1 MALFEIRNLTFT
13 YPDQEKPAL
22 TDLNF
27 SLKQGEFLVVCGKSG
42 CGKSTLLRHFKTAM
56 APYGERKGE
65 ILFEGRELDTVSVRE
80 QGARIGY
87 VLQSPDNQLV
97 TDKVWHELAFGL
109 ENLGYETGTI
119 RLRVAEM
126 ASFFGIQTWFEKNV
140 EELSGG
146 QKQLLNLAAVMAMQ
160 PDLLVLDEPTSQLDP
175 LAAGDFLATLR
186 KINAELGTT
195 ILLIEHRLEEVL
207 AYADRVL
214 VMENGGILALDAP
227 EKLPAFIREN
237 DMFQAMPVPMRIF
250 EELSGEGDS
259 PVTVREGREWL
270 EEWIEEKKRLGNGY
284 ENRTEAIKNVSYAS
298 DREAA
303 ENQPEAQNVEIDEI
317 QEKGRKTSLFGLL
330 SKKSAKGS
338 EGQQPQTVLEARD
351 VWFRYEKELPDVVR
365 DLNLKVQKGEL
376 YCLLGGNGTGK
387 STTLRLLGRI
397 KKPYRGKLFLNE
409 KELGT
414 YRESELYGKL
424 LGILPQNP
432 QSLFVKDTVEKD
444 LREMSGDTGRL
455 RDVIEKTEI
464 GHLLGSHP
472 YDLSGGEQQR
482 AALAKVLLLD
492 PEIILLDEPTKGL
505 DGFYKKKLAQI
516 LKGLTAEGK
525 TILMVS
531 HDIEFCAEYGDT
543 CALFFHGSV
552 VTSAPAREFFA
563 GNSFYTTTANR
574 MARKW
579 YPDAVTAKDVIERC
593 RER

>member
-13 YPDQEKPAL
+13 YPGQEKPAL
-22 TDLNF
+22 TDLSF
-27 SLKQGEFLVVCGKSG
+27 SLEQGEFLVVCGKSG

-56 APYGERKGE
+56 SPYGERKGQ
-65 ILFEGRELDTVSVRE
+65 ILLEGRELDTVSVRE

-195 ILLIEHRLEEVL
+195 ILIIEHRLEEVL
-207 AYADRVL
+207 AYADRVM
-214 VMENGGILALDAP
+214 VMENGRILALDEPA
-227 EKLPAFIREN
+227 KLPARIRDN
-237 DMFQAMPVPMRIF
+237 DMFRAMPVPMRIF
-250 EELSGEGDS
+250 EALSGEGFS

-270 EEWIEEKKRLGNGY
+270 EGWL
-284 ENRTEAIKNVSYAS
+284 KN
-298 DREAA
+298 REAA
-303 ENQPEAQNVEIDEI
+303 GSSGEETWQDGGYREA
-317 QEKGRKTSLFGLL
+317 
-330 SKKSAKGS
+330 AS
-338 EGQQPQTVLEARD
+338 EVVIEARD
-351 VWFRYEKELPDVVR
+351 VWFRYEKKLPDVVR
-365 DLNLKVQKGEL
+365 DLNLTVRKGEL

-387 STTLRLLGRI
+387 STTLSLLGRI
-397 KKPYRGKLFLNE
+397 RKPYRGKLYLKG
-409 KELGT
+409 KELGK
-414 YRESELYGKL
+414 YRESELYGAV

-432 QSLFVKDTVEKD
+432 QCLFVKDTVEKD
-444 LREMSGDTGRL
+444 LREMSKDEERL
-455 RDVIEKTEI
+455 RDVIAKTEI
-464 GHLLGSHP
+464 GHLLNSHP

-482 AALAKVLLLD
+482 AALAKVLLLN

-505 DGFYKKKLAQI
+505 DGFYKQKLAEI
-516 LKGLTAEGK
+516 LKGLTKEGR

-543 CALFFHGSV
+543 CALFFHGGV
-552 VTSAPAREFFA
+552 VTSAPARQFFA
-563 GNSFYTTTANR
+563 GNSFYTTAANR

-593 RER
+593 RKS

>member
-13 YPDQEKPAL
+13 YPGQQAPAL
-22 TDLNF
+22 RDLSF
-27 SLKQGEFLVVCGKSG
+27 SLEQGEFLVVCGKSG

-56 APYGERKGE
+56 SPYGERKGQ
-65 ILFEGRELDTVSVRE
+65 ILLEGRELDTVSVRE

-126 ASFFGIQTWFEKNV
+126 ASFFGIQTWFEKKV

-207 AYADRVL
+207 AYADRVM
-214 VMENGGILALDAP
+214 VMENGRILALEEPA
-227 EKLPAFIREN
+227 KLPARIQDN

-250 EELSGEGDS
+250 EALSGEGDS

-270 EEWIEEKKRLGNGY
+270 EGWMKNREETAGQTGKSKQAGK
-284 ENRTEAIKNVSYAS
+284 A
-298 DREAA
+298 
-303 ENQPEAQNVEIDEI
+303 
-317 QEKGRKTSLFGLL
+317 TS
-330 SKKSAKGS
+330 
-338 EGQQPQTVLEARD
+338 EVVIEARD
-351 VWFRYEKELPDVVR
+351 VWFRYEKELPDVIR
-365 DLNLKVQKGEL
+365 DLNLTVRKGEL

-387 STTLRLLGRI
+387 STTLSLLGRI
-397 KKPYRGKLFLNE
+397 RKPYRGKLYLKG
-409 KELGT
+409 KELGK
-414 YRESELYGKL
+414 YRENELYGTV

-432 QSLFVKDTVEKD
+432 QCLFVKDTVEKD
-444 LREMSGDTGRL
+444 LQEMNKDEERL
-455 RDVIEKTEI
+455 RDVIAKTEI
-464 GHLLGSHP
+464 GHLLNSHP

-482 AALAKVLLLD
+482 AALAKVLLLN

-505 DGFYKKKLAQI
+505 DGFYKQKLAEI
-516 LKGLTAEGK
+516 LKGLTKEGR

-543 CALFFHGSV
+543 CALFFHGGV
-552 VTSAPAREFFA
+552 VTSAPAKQFFA
-563 GNSFYTTTANR
+563 GNSFYTTAANR

-593 RER
+593 RES

>member
-27 SLKQGEFLVVCGKSG
+27 TLKQGEFLVVCGKSG

-56 APYGERKGE
+56 APYGERKGQ

-214 VMENGGILALDAP
+214 VMENGGILALDTP
-227 EKLPAFIREN
+227 EKLPSLIREN

-270 EEWIEEKKRLGNGY
+270 EEWREEKKISENGQ
-284 ENRTEAIKNVSYAS
+284 ENRTEAIEHRSGVR
-298 DREAA
+298 DREIA
-303 ENQPEAQNVEIDEI
+303 EKQTDTQASENIGTRSSSKPSVFSGLR
-317 QEKGRKTSLFGLL
+317 EKIFT
-330 SKKSAKGS
+330 KK
-338 EGQQPQTVLEARD
+338 ETGQQPQTVLEARD

-397 KKPYRGKLFLNE
+397 RKPYRGKFFLNG

-444 LREMSGDTGRL
+444 LREMSGDTERL

-464 GHLLGSHP
+464 RHLLGSHP

-492 PEIILLDEPTKGL
+492 PKIILLDEPTKGL

-563 GNSFYTTTANR
+563 GNSFYTTAANR

-593 RER
+593 RR

>member
-1 MALFEIRNLTFT
+1 MALIEIRNLTFT

-22 TDLNF
+22 VDLNF

-56 APYGERKGE
+56 APYGERKGQ

-270 EEWIEEKKRLGNGY
+270 EGWREQQKTSVSNQK
-284 ENRTEAIKNVSYAS
+284 NRTEGVEKWSDTPVSRNIEPQNDS
-298 DREAA
+298 KPSFFGGLRERIFTK
-303 ENQPEAQNVEIDEI
+303 EETRQSQP
-317 QEKGRKTSLFGLL
+317 
-330 SKKSAKGS
+330 
-338 EGQQPQTVLEARD
+338 VLEARD

-397 KKPYRGKLFLNE
+397 KKPYRGKLFLNG

-444 LREMSGDTGRL
+444 LREMSGDTERL
-455 RDVIEKTEI
+455 QDVIEKTEI
-464 GHLLGSHP
+464 KHLLGSHP

-563 GNSFYTTTANR
+563 GNSFYTTAANR

-593 RER
+593 RE

>member
-1 MALFEIRNLTFT
+1 MALFEIRHLTFT

-56 APYGERKGE
+56 APYGERKGQ
-65 ILFEGRELDTVSVRE
+65 ILFEGRELDAVSVRE

-214 VMENGGILALDAP
+214 VMENGGILALDTP
-227 EKLPAFIREN
+227 EKLPSLIREN
-237 DMFQAMPVPMRIF
+237 DRFQAMPVPMRIF

-270 EEWIEEKKRLGNGY
+270 EGWREQQKTSVSNQK
-284 ENRTEAIKNVSYAS
+284 NRTEGVEKWSDTPVSRNIEPQNDS
-298 DREAA
+298 KPSFFGGLRERIFTK
-303 ENQPEAQNVEIDEI
+303 EETRQSQP
-317 QEKGRKTSLFGLL
+317 
-330 SKKSAKGS
+330 
-338 EGQQPQTVLEARD
+338 VLEARD

-397 KKPYRGKLFLNE
+397 RKPYRGKLFLNG

-414 YRESELYGKL
+414 YREGELYGKL

-563 GNSFYTTTANR
+563 GNSFYTTAANR

-593 RER
+593 RR

>member
-27 SLKQGEFLVVCGKSG
+27 TLKQGEFLVVCGKSG

-56 APYGERKGE
+56 APYGERKGQ

-214 VMENGGILALDAP
+214 VMENGGILALDTP
-227 EKLPAFIREN
+227 EKLPSLIREN

-270 EEWIEEKKRLGNGY
+270 EEWREEKKISENGQ
-284 ENRTEAIKNVSYAS
+284 ENRTEAIEHRSDVR
-298 DREAA
+298 DREIA
-303 ENQPEAQNVEIDEI
+303 EKQTDTQASENIGTRSSSKPSVFSGLR
-317 QEKGRKTSLFGLL
+317 EKIFT
-330 SKKSAKGS
+330 KK
-338 EGQQPQTVLEARD
+338 ETGQQPQTVLEARD

-397 KKPYRGKLFLNE
+397 RKPYRGKFFLNG

-444 LREMSGDTGRL
+444 LREMSGDTERL

-464 GHLLGSHP
+464 RHLLGSHP

-492 PEIILLDEPTKGL
+492 PKIILLDEPTKGL

-563 GNSFYTTTANR
+563 GNSFYTTAANR

-579 YPDAVTAKDVIERC
+579 YPEAVTAKDVIERC
-593 RER
+593 RR

>member
-13 YPDQEKPAL
+13 YPGQEKPAL
-22 TDLNF
+22 TDLSF
-27 SLKQGEFLVVCGKSG
+27 SLEQGEFLVVCGKSG

-56 APYGERKGE
+56 SPYGERKGQ
-65 ILFEGRELDTVSVRE
+65 ILLEGRELDTVSVRE

-195 ILLIEHRLEEVL
+195 ILIIEHRLEEVL
-207 AYADRVL
+207 AYADRVM
-214 VMENGGILALDAP
+214 VMENGRILALDEPA
-227 EKLPAFIREN
+227 KLPARIRDN
-237 DMFQAMPVPMRIF
+237 DMFRAMPVPMRIF
-250 EELSGEGDS
+250 EALSGEGFS

-270 EEWIEEKKRLGNGY
+270 EGWM
-284 ENRTEAIKNVSYAS
+284 KN
-298 DREAA
+298 REAA
-303 ENQPEAQNVEIDEI
+303 GSSGEETWQDGGYREA
-317 QEKGRKTSLFGLL
+317 
-330 SKKSAKGS
+330 AS
-338 EGQQPQTVLEARD
+338 EVVIEARD
-351 VWFRYEKELPDVVR
+351 VWFRYEKKLPDVVR
-365 DLNLKVQKGEL
+365 DLNLTVRKGEL

-387 STTLRLLGRI
+387 STTLSLLGRI
-397 KKPYRGKLFLNE
+397 RKPYRGKLYLKG
-409 KELGT
+409 KELGK
-414 YRESELYGKL
+414 YRESELYGAV

-432 QSLFVKDTVEKD
+432 QCLFVKDTVEKD
-444 LREMSGDTGRL
+444 LREMSKDEERL
-455 RDVIEKTEI
+455 RDVIAKTEI
-464 GHLLGSHP
+464 GHLLNSHP

-482 AALAKVLLLD
+482 AALAKVLLLN

-505 DGFYKKKLAQI
+505 DGFYKQKLAEI
-516 LKGLTAEGK
+516 LKGLTKEGR

-543 CALFFHGSV
+543 CALFFHGGV
-552 VTSAPAREFFA
+552 VTSAPARQFFA
-563 GNSFYTTTANR
+563 GNSFYTTAANR

-593 RER
+593 RES

>member
-56 APYGERKGE
+56 APYGERKGQ
-65 ILFEGRELDTVSVRE
+65 ILFEGRELDAVSVRE

-214 VMENGGILALDAP
+214 VMENGGILALDTP
-227 EKLPAFIREN
+227 EKLPSLIREN

-270 EEWIEEKKRLGNGY
+270 EGWREQQKTSVSNQK
-284 ENRTEAIKNVSYAS
+284 NRTEGVEKWSDTPVSRNIEPQNDS
-298 DREAA
+298 KPSFFGGLRERIFTK
-303 ENQPEAQNVEIDEI
+303 EETRQSQP
-317 QEKGRKTSLFGLL
+317 
-330 SKKSAKGS
+330 
-338 EGQQPQTVLEARD
+338 VLEARD

-397 KKPYRGKLFLNE
+397 RKPYRGKLFLNG

-414 YRESELYGKL
+414 YREGELYGKL

-563 GNSFYTTTANR
+563 GNSFYTTAANR

-579 YPDAVTAKDVIERC
+579 YPDAVTAKDVIEGC
-593 RER
+593 RR

>member
-13 YPDQEKPAL
+13 YPGQEKPAL
-22 TDLNF
+22 TDLSF
-27 SLKQGEFLVVCGKSG
+27 SLEQGEFLVVCGKSG

-56 APYGERKGE
+56 SPYGERKGQ
-65 ILFEGRELDTVSVRE
+65 ILLEGRELDTVSVRE

-195 ILLIEHRLEEVL
+195 ILIIEHRLEEVL
-207 AYADRVL
+207 AYADRVM
-214 VMENGGILALDAP
+214 VMENGRILALDEPA
-227 EKLPAFIREN
+227 KLPARIRDN
-237 DMFQAMPVPMRIF
+237 DMFRAMPVPMRIF
-250 EELSGEGDS
+250 EALSGEGFS

-270 EEWIEEKKRLGNGY
+270 EGWM
-284 ENRTEAIKNVSYAS
+284 KN
-298 DREAA
+298 REAA
-303 ENQPEAQNVEIDEI
+303 GSSGEETRQDGGYREA
-317 QEKGRKTSLFGLL
+317 
-330 SKKSAKGS
+330 AS
-338 EGQQPQTVLEARD
+338 EVVIEARD
-351 VWFRYEKELPDVVR
+351 VWFRYEKKLPDVVR
-365 DLNLKVQKGEL
+365 DLNLTVRKGEL

-387 STTLRLLGRI
+387 STTLSLLGRI
-397 KKPYRGKLFLNE
+397 RKPYRGKLYLKG
-409 KELGT
+409 KELGK
-414 YRESELYGKL
+414 YRESELYGAV

-432 QSLFVKDTVEKD
+432 QCLFVKDTVEKD
-444 LREMSGDTGRL
+444 LREMSKDEERL
-455 RDVIEKTEI
+455 RDVIAKTEI
-464 GHLLGSHP
+464 GHLLNSHP

-482 AALAKVLLLD
+482 AALAKVLLLN

-505 DGFYKKKLAQI
+505 DGFYKQKLAEI
-516 LKGLTAEGK
+516 LKGLMKEGR

-543 CALFFHGSV
+543 CALFFHGGV
-552 VTSAPAREFFA
+552 VTSAPARQFFA
-563 GNSFYTTTANR
+563 GNSFYTTAANR

-593 RER
+593 RES

>member
-13 YPDQEKPAL
+13 YPGQEKPAL
-22 TDLNF
+22 TDLSF
-27 SLKQGEFLVVCGKSG
+27 SLEQGEFLVVCGKSG

-56 APYGERKGE
+56 SPYGERKGQ
-65 ILFEGRELDTVSVRE
+65 ILLEGRELDTVSVRE

-195 ILLIEHRLEEVL
+195 ILIIEHRLEEVL
-207 AYADRVL
+207 AYADRVM
-214 VMENGGILALDAP
+214 VMENGRILALDESA
-227 EKLPAFIREN
+227 KLPARIRDN
-237 DMFQAMPVPMRIF
+237 DMFRAMPVPMRIF
-250 EELSGEGDS
+250 EALSGEGFS

-270 EEWIEEKKRLGNGY
+270 EGWM
-284 ENRTEAIKNVSYAS
+284 KN
-298 DREAA
+298 REAA
-303 ENQPEAQNVEIDEI
+303 GSVAEETRKDGGYREAV
-317 QEKGRKTSLFGLL
+317 
-330 SKKSAKGS
+330 S
-338 EGQQPQTVLEARD
+338 EVVIEARD
-351 VWFRYEKELPDVVR
+351 VWFRYEKKLPDVVR
-365 DLNLKVQKGEL
+365 DLNLTVRKGEL

-387 STTLRLLGRI
+387 STTLSLLGRI
-397 KKPYRGKLFLNE
+397 RKPYRGKLYLKG
-409 KELGT
+409 KELGK
-414 YRESELYGKL
+414 YRESELYGAV

-432 QSLFVKDTVEKD
+432 QCLFVKDTVEKD
-444 LREMSGDTGRL
+444 LREMSKDEERL

-464 GHLLGSHP
+464 GHLLNSHP

-482 AALAKVLLLD
+482 AALAKVLLLN

-505 DGFYKKKLAQI
+505 DGFYKQKLAEI
-516 LKGLTAEGK
+516 LKGLTKEGR

-543 CALFFHGSV
+543 CALFFHGGV
-552 VTSAPAREFFA
+552 VTSAPARQFFV
-563 GNSFYTTTANR
+563 GNSFYTTAANR

-579 YPDAVTAKDVIERC
+579 YPDAVTEKDVIERC
-593 RER
+593 RES

>member
-13 YPDQEKPAL
+13 YPGQEKPAL
-22 TDLNF
+22 TDLSF
-27 SLKQGEFLVVCGKSG
+27 SLEQGEFLVVCGKSG

-56 APYGERKGE
+56 SPYGERKGQ
-65 ILFEGRELDTVSVRE
+65 ILLEGRELDTVSVRE

-126 ASFFGIQTWFEKNV
+126 ASFFGIQTWFEKKV

-207 AYADRVL
+207 AYADRVM
-214 VMENGGILALDAP
+214 VMENGRILALEEPA
-227 EKLPAFIREN
+227 KLPARIRDN
-237 DMFQAMPVPMRIF
+237 DMFRAMPVPMRIF
-250 EELSGEGDS
+250 EALSGEGDS

-270 EEWIEEKKRLGNGY
+270 EGWMK
-284 ENRTEAIKNVSYAS
+284 S
-298 DREAA
+298 RECA
-303 ENQPEAQNVEIDEI
+303 ENAGDRGGRGQDGEY
-317 QEKGRKTSLFGLL
+317 QEETAGQAESPKQ
-330 SKKSAKGS
+330 S
-338 EGQQPQTVLEARD
+338 EKVSSEVVIEARD

-365 DLNLKVQKGEL
+365 DLNLTVRKGEL

-387 STTLRLLGRI
+387 STTLSLLGRI
-397 KKPYRGKLFLNE
+397 RKPYRGKLFLKG
-409 KELGT
+409 KELGK
-414 YRESELYGKL
+414 YRESELYGAV

-432 QSLFVKDTVEKD
+432 QCLFVKDTVEKD
-444 LREMSGDTGRL
+444 LREMSKDEERL
-455 RDVIEKTEI
+455 RDVIAKTES
-464 GHLLGSHP
+464 GHLLNSHP

-482 AALAKVLLLD
+482 AALAKVLLLN

-505 DGFYKKKLAQI
+505 DGFYKQKLAKI
-516 LKGLTAEGK
+516 LKGLTAESR

-543 CALFFHGSV
+543 CALFFHGGV
-552 VTSAPAREFFA
+552 VTSAPARQFFA
-563 GNSFYTTTANR
+563 GNSFYTTAANR

-579 YPDAVTAKDVIERC
+579 YPDAVTAKDVIVRC
-593 RER
+593 RES

>member
-13 YPDQEKPAL
+13 YPGQEKPAL
-22 TDLNF
+22 TDLSF
-27 SLKQGEFLVVCGKSG
+27 SLEQGEFLVVCGKSG

-56 APYGERKGE
+56 SPYGERKGQ
-65 ILFEGRELDTVSVRE
+65 ILLEGRELDTVSVRE

-195 ILLIEHRLEEVL
+195 ILIIEHRLEEVL
-207 AYADRVL
+207 AYADRVM
-214 VMENGGILALDAP
+214 VMENGRILALDEPA
-227 EKLPAFIREN
+227 KLPARIRDN
-237 DMFQAMPVPMRIF
+237 DMFRAMPVPMRIF
-250 EELSGEGDS
+250 EALSGEGFS

-270 EEWIEEKKRLGNGY
+270 EGWM
-284 ENRTEAIKNVSYAS
+284 KN
-298 DREAA
+298 REAA
-303 ENQPEAQNVEIDEI
+303 GSSGEETRQDGGYREAAFEVVI
-317 QEKGRKTSLFGLL
+317 
-330 SKKSAKGS
+330 
-338 EGQQPQTVLEARD
+338 EARD
-351 VWFRYEKELPDVVR
+351 VWFRYEKKLPDVVR
-365 DLNLKVQKGEL
+365 DLNLTVRKGEL

-387 STTLRLLGRI
+387 STTLSLLGRI
-397 KKPYRGKLFLNE
+397 RMPYRGKLYLKG
-409 KELGT
+409 KELGK
-414 YRESELYGKL
+414 YRESELYGAV

-432 QSLFVKDTVEKD
+432 QCLFVKDTVEKD
-444 LREMSGDTGRL
+444 LREMSKDEERL
-455 RDVIEKTEI
+455 RDVIAKTEI
-464 GHLLGSHP
+464 GHLLNSHP

-482 AALAKVLLLD
+482 AALAKVLLLN

-505 DGFYKKKLAQI
+505 DGFYKQKLAEI
-516 LKGLTAEGK
+516 LKGLTKEGR

-543 CALFFHGSV
+543 CALFFHGGV
-552 VTSAPAREFFA
+552 VTSAPARQFFA
-563 GNSFYTTTANR
+563 GNSFYTTAANR

-593 RER
+593 RES